1 MPPAMKVD
9 EVELNYVFVPGG
21 GCPPPGAGLPSP
33 LPVSVPESLLHRPSA
48 HLRASIIESLR
59 GEGIQVEQRE
69 LRFWKPKR
77 PLKASDVVSDL
88 STWFLGTG
96 DGERRFI
103 AMALTES
110 PLTSFG
116 ERIRRAPSSKNI
128 LEHCGMSQHE
138 QRFDPLGNTEIN
150 APLGTRLR
158 NRRNDH
164 VSSAARGDLLHHL
177 VVTSGKAPYIL
188 EPPSPGPS
196 NIGLTP
202 PLTITIGTEGFPKG
216 REPAEKGAR
225 HHDDV
230 SIVEASSASRDVAGE
245 IPVVL
250 LGVHHLDVRPDSST
264 IQLVS
269 HISNLHPDGFRMYV
283 DSGKDNILH
292 GVHLS
297 WMAISPSL
305 PSPSITTEGIQY
317 GVADS
322 HFSSPQKQ
330 GCRRSRHRVN
340 FRWTY
345 EQPPEVFACLAGL
358 TTGGDE
364 SPQWDMRT
372 YVTNIDQKGFVLHVE
387 RVQFSEPNKAVAHA
401 QVSWMAFPYGGTADL
416 QLACGEINMED
427 GTQLNEGSTF
437 AVGSSYSM
445 KGWRGKLTFA
455 EKFTSPP
462 QVFSAFTSFELP
474 ATTLRMVSETE
485 NITKEGMEW
494 KIGTWIGNPARSAT
508 IAFLAIGRR

>member
-1 MPPAMKVD
+1 MAPAMKVD

-59 GEGIQVEQRE
+59 GEGTQVEQRE

-116 ERIRRAPSSKNI
+116 ERIRDQS
-128 LEHCGMSQHE
+128 L
-138 QRFDPLGNTEIN
+138 
-150 APLGTRLR
+150 
-158 NRRNDH
+158 
-164 VSSAARGDLLHHL
+164 VHL

-202 PLTITIGTEGFPKG
+202 PLTITIGTEAFPKHG
-216 REPAEKGAR
+216 KAEKGER
-225 HHDDV
+225 YNYDV
-230 SIVEASSASRDVAGE
+230 SIVQASSASRDVTGGVPA
-245 IPVVL
+245 VL
-250 LGVHHLDVRPDSST
+250 LGIYALDANSDGGT
-264 IQLVS
+264 IQLIS
-269 HISNLHPDGFRMYV
+269 HVSNLHPDGFRMYV
-283 DSGKDNILH
+283 DSGKDNTLY

-305 PSPSITTEGIQY
+305 PSPSITTEGIQC

-322 HFSSPQKQ
+322 HFPSPQNQ
-330 GCRRSRHRVN
+330 GCRRSKHRVN

-364 SPQWDMRT
+364 SPHRWDIRT
-372 YVTNIDQKGFVLHVE
+372 YVTNIDRKGFVLNVE
-387 RVQFSEPNKAVAHA
+387 RVQFSDPNKAVAHA

-416 QLACGEINMED
+416 QLACGEVNMED
-427 GTQLNEGSTF
+427 GTQVDEGSTS
-437 AVGSSYSM
+437 VLGSRHSL
-445 KGWRGKLTFA
+445 KGWQGELTFA

-474 ATTLRMVSETE
+474 ANTMRMIAETE
-485 NITKEGMEW
+485 NVTKEGMEW
-494 KIGTWIGNPARSAT
+494 KIGTWIGGPARSAT
-508 IAFLAIGRR
+508 MAFLAIGRR